1 MSRLKNLAK
10 DASSSESEEGEE
22 QDNYELDDFVVPDN
36 IEEEEPQHKSDKR
49 EKKSPRRSRIRKID
63 IDDLS
68 LIEENLDLPSRTYPA
83 EEDRSAGQDFERP
96 PQKRAKTTEQSDSS
110 DNDFIDKEL
119 EPGEIPEKSDHLSL
133 AAMIFGAEVLDTP
146 LRSTGGLIRE
156 PGAESQDE
164 VFEPSELKENYATS
178 EDQVIREV
186 DMPERYQRR
195 HKLIEEET
203 SSFFD
208 RDGPTEE
215 ELKQEAEWMYL
226 RLHSSKQQYSE
237 ERLKEVL
244 GLFLNLLRVERY
256 EVPFIMLYRRH
267 LLHPGID
274 DNREYWTFYRWDIE
288 WAHHYSSTLQS
299 AALLDRASRNTAD
312 QTRGRTLSK
321 GERVLIRPEIPEE
334 VQKLLHIGDASIEN
348 GQGWGRTGSSARN
361 DLQRYL
367 DVHTAQVQ
375 PDKMRFSTSFLVE
388 ARRNRLQ
395 EFVDKSGLSP
405 RELGQ
410 NLERREVLNK
420 PVTPKVRPQ
429 ELAFDLISYAYT
441 DEMKVISAACQLAKL
456 ELMTWPTFRQYVN
469 KEYLKEVRI
478 FTSPTIKG
486 RTTLDVF
493 HPLYRV
499 KNLERG
505 KSLISFG
512 GELWG
517 EALRCEQLGLIDISF
532 KLAWSQLEDDRILSQ
547 MKPFYLGDQDNEF
560 ESDWNRFRGEVVSLA
575 VTELYSEL
583 AKEVRKELTVKAEEF
598 ILDKAEEAF
607 RAMISTAPIRT
618 KEHEDRRIFALVT
631 DPDAINFG
639 QTALVVLDGNGEIVE
654 TQLLNT
660 LTARKLDTMHE
671 ADRQRSLTERRTL
684 QRLILEQHPRTIV
697 LAANCTHVLQVRK
710 LIFDLSKVLTL
721 ADFDESAVDWQV
733 DRSMLLKESPSV
745 MMVDPQVAKVFA
757 VSARSKRMLPNCN
770 TYLRQAA
777 SLGRFVQNPLAEV
790 LGLWA
795 DPNEDSILQ
804 LKLHSL
810 QKVVPGRQLLQR
822 LECVAVEIS
831 CFCGAEI
838 NRMVAHPH
846 LRPPLSFISGLG
858 HVKAHSLVEAVNK
871 AGGKLNFRYELPG
884 NKMMGRQVY
893 ENSAGFIIIRNT
905 DGSED
910 PLDHTRIHPECYE
923 LAAKVAASAI
933 DVQKHDETIVQVAM
947 SKPNLAELIESLDLE
962 LYAQHLES
970 KGMKNL
976 IEVLEFICQELVR
989 PFAVDL
995 QELKDL
1001 EAKQLLYLCSGES
1014 PDSLKKGSVVQAIV
1028 IGYDDKHSR
1037 LRCRLE
1043 SGLEAFAES
1052 TEMPDGTNPAELRK
1066 GTTVTARVLEVGG
1079 VTYESKDVVF
1089 RVRLSLKVDDLAT
1102 HDRFVRWEL
1111 DDAFVRDDADWMDMM
1126 RMEDGTSEVLKYVP
1140 RVVNHP
1146 RYRNVSLATACEELA
1161 KQDIGDCLF
1170 RPSSRGQDHLTC
1182 TFKFYD
1188 FVFGHLDIIEEG
1200 KPAVNMLGTR
1210 FRISTET
1217 YESLQEILERYIN
1230 PVAKLTREVLGHPKF
1245 KDCMRG
1251 GVEFIESSL
1260 RSEKRTQQS
1269 AIPYNFTI
1277 LPQYPQFFM
1286 LNSLPKDRIVREF
1299 IKVKPK
1305 GLFFHEAYHPSINFL
1320 ISWFKQH
1327 CNDKNYH
1334 SQLARSK
1341 APFMETKAAKA
1352 ADQPITPSQADI
1364 APPTPQAEYRPKPQS
1379 ATETPFNRTPHIG
1392 HQEWAGG
1399 QQLSSTPRA
1408 DDWYMSRTYDTE
1420 DRPQKADADWGAQSR
1435 TSGDW
1440 GSHTGKSDWGGDFA
1454 RPASPKGGRSSRGSR
1469 GGRGRGGNTRE
1480 GGGRG
1485 SGCHNCGQE
1494 GHFARECPN
1503 KSTRPPIKCF
1513 KCNEEGHM
1521 SRDCPNSDSAPS
1533 RRPRDDQG
1541 SKGSESWGQKET
1553 AGSWG
1558 ASNSTWG
1565 VTTEPISWGA
1575 QSSWGKPSSSWGV
1588 TTEPSSGGAQSSWGK
1603 PSSSWGVTTEPNS
1616 GGAQSSWGNPSSSWG
1631 QPPEAPG
1638 QSRSWGQSSDSAPS
1652 STWGA
1657 PSSAWG
1663 QPPEAPSISSDSA
1676 PSSTWGAPSS
1686 AWGQPPEAPSISS
1699 DSAPSSTWGA
1709 PSSAW
1714 GQPPEAPGQSSDSA
1728 PSATW
1733 GAPSSEAT
1741 EAWGQPPQP
1750 AAWGQPAEN
1759 TSSTEPAESPSKTSE
1774 WGQPSSWGK

>member
-1 MSRLKNLAK
+1 MSKLKNLAK
-10 DASSSESEEGEE
+10 DASSSESEESEE
-22 QDNYELDDFVVPDN
+22 LDNYELDDFVVPDN
-36 IEEEEPQHKSDKR
+36 IEEEEPQQKSGKK
-49 EKKSPRRSRIRKID
+49 EKKPKAPRRNRIRKID
-63 IDDLS
+63 PDDLS

-83 EEDRSAGQDFERP
+83 EEERSAGRDFERP

-119 EPGEIPEKSDHLSL
+119 EPGEVPERSEHLSL
-133 AAMIFGAEVLDTP
+133 AAMIFGAEVLDNP
-146 LRSTGGLIRE
+146 LRSTGGLTQE
-156 PGAESQDE
+156 PGGESQAE
-164 VFEPSELKENYATS
+164 VFEPSELRENYATS

-195 HKLIEEET
+195 QKQIEET
-203 SSFFD
+203 SNFFG
-208 RDGPTEE
+208 REGPTEE
-215 ELKQEAEWMYL
+215 ELKQETEWMYL
-226 RLHSSKQQYSE
+226 RLHSSKQQHSE

-256 EVPFIMLYRRH
+256 EVPFIMLYRKH

-274 DNREYWTFYRWDIE
+274 DNREYWTLYRWDIE

-334 VQKLLHIGDASIEN
+334 VQMLLHHPSPDQTRS
-348 GQGWGRTGSSARN
+348 RLN

-456 ELMTWPTFRQYVN
+456 ELMTWPTFRQYVK

-478 FTSPTIKG
+478 FTSPTTKG
-486 RTTLDVF
+486 KATLDVF

-505 KSLISFG
+505 KSPISFG

-517 EALRCEQLGLIDISF
+517 DALRCEQLGLIDINF
-532 KLAWSQLEDDRILSQ
+532 KLPWSQLEDDRISSQ
-547 MKPFYLGDQDNEF
+547 MKAFYLGDQDNEF
-560 ESDWNRFRGEVVSLA
+560 ESEWNRFRGEVVNLA
-575 VTELYSEL
+575 VTELYAEL
-583 AKEVRKELTVKAEEF
+583 SKEVRKELTVKAEEF
-598 ILDKAEEAF
+598 IMDKAEEAF
-607 RAMISTAPIRT
+607 RAMVSKAPIRT
-618 KEHEDRRIFALVT
+618 KEYEDRRIFALVT

-639 QTALVVLDGNGEIVE
+639 QTALVVLDGSGEVVE

-671 ADRQRSLTERRTL
+671 ADRQRSLNERRTL

-697 LAANCTHVLQVRK
+697 LAANCTNVLQVRK

-733 DRSMLLKESPSV
+733 DRSMLLKESPNV
-745 MMVDPQVAKVFA
+745 TLVDPQVAKVFA
-757 VSARSKRMLPNCN
+757 MSARSKRMLPNFN
-770 TYLRQAA
+770 TYLRQAV

-804 LKLHSL
+804 LKLHPL

-831 CFCGAEI
+831 CYCGAEI

-858 HVKAHSLVEAVNK
+858 HVKAHSLVEAVSK
-871 AGGKLNFRYELPG
+871 AGGKLNFRYELAG
-884 NKMMGRQVY
+884 KKMMGRQVY
-893 ENSAGFIIIRNT
+893 QNSAGFIIIRNT

-910 PLDHTRIHPECYE
+910 PLDHTRIHPESYE
-923 LAAKVAASAI
+923 LAAKVAASAM
-933 DVQKHDETIVQVAM
+933 DVQKQDETIVEVAM
-947 SKPNLAELIESLDLE
+947 SKPNLAELIKNLDLQV
-962 LYAQHLES
+962 YAQHLES
-970 KGMKNL
+970 RGQMNM
-976 IEVLEFICQELVR
+976 IEVLEFICQELIR

-995 QELKDL
+995 PELKDL

-1014 PDSLKKGSVVQAIV
+1014 PDSLKKGSVVQATV
-1028 IGYDDKHSR
+1028 VGYDDKRSR

-1052 TEMPDGTNPAELRK
+1052 TEMPDGINPAELRK

-1079 VTYESKDVVF
+1079 ITYESKDIVF

-1111 DDAFVRDDADWMDMM
+1111 DDAFVRDDADWMDIM
-1126 RMEDGTSEVLKYVP
+1126 RTEDGTSEVQKYVP

-1146 RYRNVSLATACEELA
+1146 RYKNVSLATACEELA

-1170 RPSSRGQDHLTC
+1170 RPSSKGQDHLTC
-1182 TFKFYD
+1182 SFKFYD

-1217 YESLQEILERYIN
+1217 YDSLQEILERYIN
-1230 PVAKLTREVLGHPKF
+1230 PIAKLTREVLGHTKF
-1245 KDCMRG
+1245 KDCITG
-1251 GVEFIESSL
+1251 GLEFIENSL
-1260 RSEKRTQQS
+1260 RSEKRTQPN
-1269 AIPYNFTI
+1269 AIPYYFTI
-1277 LPQYPQFFM
+1277 LPQHPQYFV
-1286 LNSLPKDRIVREF
+1286 LNYLPKDRIVREY

-1305 GLFFHEAYHPSINFL
+1305 GLFFHESYHPSINFL
-1320 ISWFKQH
+1320 ISWFKRH
-1327 CNDKNYH
+1327 YNDKNYQ

-1341 APFMETKAAKA
+1341 PPSMDTKSARP
-1352 ADQPITPSQADI
+1352 ADKPMTPSQADY
-1364 APPTPQAEYRPKPQS
+1364 APQTPQAEYRPRPQS
-1379 ATETPFNRTPHIG
+1379 ATDTPFNKTPHIG
-1392 HQEWAGG
+1392 HQEWAGA
-1399 QQLSSTPRA
+1399 QPLSSTPRA
-1408 DDWYMSRTYDTE
+1408 DDWNMSRTYDSAE
-1420 DRPQKADADWGAQSR
+1420 DRSRPQRADADWGALSGA
-1435 TSGDW
+1435 SGDW
-1440 GSHTGKSDWGGDFA
+1440 GSQTGKSDWGGDFA
-1454 RPASPKGGRSSRGSR
+1454 RPTSPRGGRSSRGSR
-1469 GGRGRGGNTRE
+1469 GGRGRGGSTRE
-1480 GGGRG
+1480 GGE
-1485 SGCHNCGQE
+1485 SGGECHNCGQE
-1494 GHFARECPN
+1494 GHFARECPS
-1503 KSTRPPIKCF
+1503 KSTRAPIKCF

-1521 SRDCPNSDSAPS
+1521 SRECPNSDAAPP
-1533 RRPRDDQG
+1533 RRRRDDQD
-1541 SKGSESWGQKET
+1541 SKGSESWGQKES

-1558 ASNSTWG
+1558 ASSTTWG
-1565 VTTEPISWGA
+1565 A
-1575 QSSWGKPSSSWGV
+1575 
-1588 TTEPSSGGAQSSWGK
+1588 TTEPSAWGAT
-1603 PSSSWGVTTEPNS
+1603 SSSSAPQP
-1616 GGAQSSWGNPSSSWG
+1616 ASWGNPSQSWG

-1638 QSRSWGQSSDSAPS
+1638 QSRSWGQSSESAP
-1652 STWGA
+1652 
-1657 PSSAWG
+1657 P
-1663 QPPEAPSISSDSA
+1663 
-1676 PSSTWGAPSS
+1676 
-1686 AWGQPPEAPSISS
+1686 
-1699 DSAPSSTWGA
+1699 
-1709 PSSAW
+1709 
-1714 GQPPEAPGQSSDSA
+1714 
-1728 PSATW
+1728 ATW
-1733 GAPSSEAT
+1733 GAPSSET
-1741 EAWGQPPQP
+1741 SGAWGQPPQP
-1750 AAWGQPAEN
+1750 PPAWGQPAEN
-1759 TSSTEPAESPSKTSE
+1759 PSSTKGKPAESTSKSSE